1 MWPFQPL
8 GWPVCFM
15 KSWRALEER
24 WISAERSRRAAAW
37 RDRMRNREASQRF
50 MDVIV
55 AFISGLIQDLNHH
68 REVTVP
74 SVAAEAIG
82 SPLSD
87 RRYRDTVRSSASRN
101 RCASSPLDIQ
111 SKAGDGH
118 RRPGLDPCRRRFRVI
133 R

>member
-37 RDRMRNREASQRF
+37 RERMKNREASQRF

-87 RRYRDTVRSSASRN
+87 RWCRDIVRSSPMRN
-101 RCASSPLDIQ
+101 SCAWFLHHTWST
-111 SKAGDGH
+111 AEGGH
-118 RRPGLDPCRRRFRVI
+118 RRPGLDPRGRPLRLI
-133 R
+133 Q